1 MVWKEPGK
9 DKDPWQDG
17 GQGSPDLEKL
27 VDDLHKRFSSLF
39 GRRRRR
45 GRGRNHVFMWLIPL
59 AIFAWLLSGCY
70 VVDTGD
76 RGVDFLLGRF
86 QSVTTAGLHWHVPWP
101 LGTDQT
107 VSAVDQGADYLRGYA
122 VLPTADGNAVSIEV
136 SVHYRITD
144 LPQYLFANASPSGGS
159 AAVDVI
165 GNLTDGAVSA
175 AVVHAPLSTLMGPG
189 VDAIEDAVRAELLA
203 GLKRYPVGIEVS
215 RVTLAKV
222 AAPAPVAAAYA
233 AVHQAQT
240 VAKQQSDAADAYAA
254 EALPRARV
262 MADSRVEAAK
272 DDAAEL
278 VKRAQADAAAFG
290 DVLVAYRRAPG
301 VTRETLYL
309 STYEQI
315 LSQVDRVVVMSKDGH
330 VTLSMDQG
338 APASKTP
345 ATAQPS
351 AAASAPKPAPQP
363 PAKSAGGQP

>member
-9 DKDPWQDG
+9 DKDPWQDS

-27 VDDLHKRFSSLF
+27 VEGLHKRLSSVF
-39 GRRRRR
+39 GRRRR
-45 GRGRNHVFMWLIPL
+45 GRGRHRVLLWLVPL
-59 AIFAWLLSGCY
+59 AVSVWLLSGCY

-86 QSVTTAGLHWHVPWP
+86 QSVTTEGLHWHIPWP

-107 VSAVDQGADYLRGYA
+107 VSGVDQGADYLRGYSM
-122 VLPTADGNAVSIEV
+122 LLTADGNAVSVEV

-144 LPQYLFANASPSGGS
+144 LPQYLFANASPSGSG
-159 AAVDVI
+159 AAADVI

-175 AVVHAPLSTLMGPG
+175 AVFHASLPALMGPG
-189 VDAIEDAVRAELLA
+189 VDVAENGVREQLLA

-233 AVHQAQT
+233 AVRQAQT

-254 EALPRARV
+254 EALPKARSE
-262 MADSRVEAAK
+262 ADSRVEAAK

-278 VKRAQADAAAFG
+278 VKRAEGDAAAFG
-290 DVLVAYRRAPG
+290 DVLAAYRRAPA

-330 VTLSMDQG
+330 VTLSMEHD
-338 APASKTP
+338 APAGKTP

-351 AAASAPKPAPQP
+351 VPSSAPKP
-363 PAKSAGGQP
+363 PAKGSRGQP

>member
-9 DKDPWQDG
+9 DKDPWG
-17 GQGSPDLEKL
+17 GSGQGSPDLEKL
-27 VDDLHKRFSSLF
+27 VDDLHKRFSSFF
-39 GRRRRR
+39 GRRRR
-45 GRGRNHVFMWLIPL
+45 GRGRNHALLWSIPL
-59 AIFAWLLSGCY
+59 AVSVWLLTGCY

-101 LGTDQT
+101 LGADQT

-122 VLPTADGNAVSIEV
+122 VLPTVDGNAVSVEV

-144 LPQYLFANASPSGGS
+144 LPQYLFANASPAGGS
-159 AAVDVI
+159 AAADVI

-175 AVVHAPLSTLMGPG
+175 AVVHAPLSALMGPG
-189 VDAIEDAVRAELLA
+189 VDAVENAVRDQLVA

-222 AAPAPVAAAYA
+222 SAPAPVGAAYA
-233 AVHQAQT
+233 AVRQAQI

-262 MADSRVEAAK
+262 TADSRVEAAK

-278 VKRAQADAAAFG
+278 VKRAEGDAAAFS
-290 DVLVAYRRAPG
+290 DVLVAYRRAPA

-330 VTLSMDQG
+330 VTLSMEHD
-338 APASKTP
+338 AVVAKAP
-345 ATAQPS
+345 ATAQ
-351 AAASAPKPAPQP
+351 ASVPASVPKPVPKP
-363 PAKSAGGQP
+363 PAKGAGGQP